1 MIENFEVA
9 TMFNRIADLLE
20 IKGELVYKVNAYR
33 RVAQALLTLPE
44 NLREMMKK
52 GTLKDVPGVGDAIY
66 KKLEEVIT
74 TGDLR
79 FLDELEKEVP
89 PSLIDLLEIPD
100 VGPKTVALLWKQAGV
115 LTLEELEK
123 AARAGKLAGL
133 PGIGK
138 KTEARFLQGIEALN
152 RRARRV
158 MLPAAW
164 KTANLWLD
172 IIRRLP
178 NVDRAEAAGSLRR
191 WKRSVGDIDLAA
203 AGTRPAEIMDA
214 FCSQPDVM
222 RILSKGPQKS
232 SIEAAGGVHIQLW
245 LQPPENFG
253 SLLQYTTG
261 SKEHNI
267 RLRGMAKEK
276 GFSLSELGAVDP
288 SGTAVRFAAE
298 EDLYAFL
305 GLDWIAPEL
314 REDRGEI
321 EAAGNGRLPGLLK
334 LDDLTADLH
343 IHSNWTD
350 AAHSMEEIALA
361 ARDRGLEA
369 IAITDHSGGV
379 GANGSLTAERL
390 REQREEIEALRRKM
404 GEHLLI
410 LHGVEV
416 EILSDGN
423 LDFEDDVLA
432 WLDIVVASM
441 HYDLSQPRDQITAR
455 LVRAIRNPHVDII
468 AHPTGRLHPE
478 VEPADLDWE
487 TILTAAFETGTILEI
502 NSNPNRLDL
511 DDITARR
518 AAETGV
524 LLAIDTDSH
533 RPAHL
538 ERALYGVSVARRAW
552 LGRRDFISTWD
563 AGKIRQW
570 FATDKELRRA
580 LREG

>member
-1 MIENFEVA
+1 MIENSEVA
-9 TMFNRIADLLE
+9 TMFNRVADLLE
-20 IKGELVYKVNAYR
+20 IKGELVFKVNAYR

-52 GTLKDVPGVGDAIY
+52 GTLKEVPGVGDAIY
-66 KKLEEVIT
+66 KKLEEIIT
-74 TGDLR
+74 TGNLR

-89 PSLIDLLEIPD
+89 PSLIDLLQIPD

-115 LTLEELEK
+115 LTPEDLET

-138 KTEARFLQGIEALN
+138 KTETRFLQGIEALN
-152 RRARRV
+152 RRTRRL

-172 IIRRLP
+172 TIRGLP
-178 NVDRAEAAGSLRR
+178 GVDRAEAAGSLRR
-191 WKRSVGDIDLAA
+191 WKMSVGDIDLAA
-203 AGTRPAEIMDA
+203 AGTLPAEIMEA
-214 FCSQPDVM
+214 FCSHPDVK
-222 RILSKGPQKS
+222 RVLSKGPQKS
-232 SIEAAGGVHIQLW
+232 SIETAGGVHIQLW

-253 SLLQYTTG
+253 SLLQYATG

-267 RLRGMAKEK
+267 RLRGLAKKK

-288 SGTAVRFAAE
+288 SGAVACFADE
-298 EDLYAFL
+298 EDLYTFL

-321 EAAGNGRLPGLLK
+321 EAALNGGLPDLLK
-334 LDDLTADLH
+334 LEDLTADLH
-343 IHSNWTD
+343 MHSNWSD
-350 AAHSMEEIALA
+350 AAHSIEEIALA
-361 ARDRGLEA
+361 ALGRGLKA

-379 GANGSLTAERL
+379 GAAGSLTAERL
-390 REQREEIEALRRKM
+390 REQRDEIEALRRKM
-404 GEHLLI
+404 GGSLLI

-416 EILSDGN
+416 EILSDGS
-423 LDFEDDVLA
+423 LDFEDDILA
-432 WLDIVVASM
+432 WLDIVVASV
-441 HYDLSQPRDQITAR
+441 HYDLRQPRDQITTR
-455 LVRAIRNPHVDII
+455 LIRAMRNPHVDII

-478 VEPADLDWE
+478 VESADLDWD
-487 TILTAAFETGTILEI
+487 TILAAAGETGTILEI

-552 LGRRDFISTWD
+552 LGKRDFISTWD
-563 AGKIRQW
+563 ADRIRQW
-570 FATDKELRRA
+570 FAAEKGLRRA